1 MKLNEVRDNSGARTE
16 RKRVGRGLSSGTG
29 KTSGKGMKG
38 QKSRS
43 GVSLVGFEGGQMPLY
58 RRLPKRGFKNP
69 FSKQI
74 SPVNLGAL
82 QKAVDEKKIDAKK
95 PVTEAVIAEAGIA
108 RSSKDGMKLLAK
120 GEISVKLAIEISG
133 ASQTAIAAVEKA
145 GGSVVLPEP
154 KPKPVGK
161 GKKHEREKKV
171 AKPAPEAETE
181 AEETD
186 AKPDSDEAPES

>member
-1 MKLNEVRDNSGARTE
+1 MKLNEIRDNSGAHVE
-16 RKRVGRGLSSGTG
+16 RKRVGRGISSGTG

-69 FSKQI
+69 FSKEI
-74 SPVNLGAL
+74 APVNLGSL

-95 PVTEAVIAEAGIA
+95 PVTEAVLADAGIA
-108 RSSKDGMKLLAK
+108 RVTKDGMKLLAK
-120 GEISVKLAIEISG
+120 GEISTKLTIEISN
-133 ASQTAIAAVEKA
+133 ASKSAIEAIEKA
-145 GGSVVLPEP
+145 GGSVVLPTP

-161 GKKHEREKKV
+161 GKKHEREKS
-171 AKPAPEAETE
+171 AKLAKAENPAKA
-181 AEETD
+181 ATD
-186 AKPDSDEAPES
+186 AKAPAAEDAES

>member
-1 MKLNEVRDNSGARTE
+1 MKLNEVRDNSGAHVE
-16 RKRVGRGLSSGTG
+16 RKRVGRGISSGTG

-69 FSKQI
+69 FSKDI
-74 SPVNLGAL
+74 APVNLGSL

-95 PVTEAVIAEAGIA
+95 PVTEAVIADAGIA
-108 RSSKDGMKLLAK
+108 RVTKDGMKLLAK
-120 GEISVKLAIEISG
+120 GEIGTKLTIEISN
-133 ASQTAIAAVEKA
+133 ASKSAIAAIEKA
-145 GGSVVLPEP
+145 GGSVVLPTP

-161 GKKHEREKKV
+161 GKKHEREKAAKAAAV
-171 AKPAPEAETE
+171 AKAPAAKETE
-181 AEETD
+181 
-186 AKPDSDEAPES
+186 S